1 MIAHRRRLL
10 WGGGGALGA
19 IAVLAIAFGVLNA
32 SPATRSKGDG
42 LFSIERGWSLSRISR
57 ELQGQGFIRFAPLLD
72 AVGRLKGTQGDFKAG
87 YYRIPARATT
97 LAIHRL
103 LVEGAQT
110 IGKVTLPEGWTSTK
124 IARHLEA
131 EGVCTAVDFIA
142 AIHSPELLARF
153 GVPGKSLEGFLYPD
167 TYFVPRPFPA
177 QTLVQLMVGTF
188 FDNLG
193 KVAPDWKDLGQ
204 EKLRDTVIIASIVE
218 REYRVEDEAPLIAS
232 VFFNRLRLN
241 IGLESC
247 ATLEYIITEIQQK
260 AHPEYITRDDEKVDS
275 RYNTYRWAGLPPGP
289 ISNPGKIALEAA
301 FHPPRS
307 DYLYFVLRDPQAGR
321 HYFSRNL
328 NEHNQ
333 AKYLYLKKP

>member
-1 MIAHRRRLL
+1 MRAHERRLL
-10 WGGGGALGA
+10 QGGGIALGV
-19 IAVLAIAFGVLNA
+19 IACLAITFLVLNA
-32 SPATRSKGDG
+32 SPAPKSKGDG
-42 LFSIERGWSLSRISR
+42 LFSIEKGWSLSRISR
-57 ELQGQGFIRFAPLLD
+57 ELQEQGYIRFAPLLD
-72 AVGRLKGTQGDFKAG
+72 AIGRLKGTQADFKAG
-87 YYRIPARATT
+87 YYRIPPGATM

-110 IGKVTLPEGWTSTK
+110 IGKVTLPEGWTSAK

-131 EGVCTAVDFIA
+131 EGVCTAADFISA
-142 AIHSPELLARF
+142 MHSPELLARF
-153 GVPGKSLEGFLYPD
+153 GVPGNSLEGFLYPD

-177 QTLVQLMVGTF
+177 QTLVQIMVGTF

-193 KVAPDWKDLGQ
+193 KVAPDWRELGQ
-204 EKLRDTVIIASIVE
+204 EKLRDTVIVASIVE
-218 REYRVEDEAPLIAS
+218 REYRVENEAPLIAS

-241 IGLESC
+241 MGLESC

-307 DYLYFVLRDPQAGR
+307 DYLYFVLRDPQTGR

>member
-1 MIAHRRRLL
+1 MRARERRLL
-10 WGGGGALGA
+10 QGGGIALGV
-19 IAVLAIAFGVLNA
+19 IACLAITFLVLNA
-32 SPATRSKGDG
+32 GPATKSRGDG
-42 LFSIERGWSLSRISR
+42 LFSIEKGWSLSRISR
-57 ELQGQGFIRFAPLLD
+57 ELRGQGYIRFAPLLD

-87 YYRIPARATT
+87 YYRIPSGATT
-97 LAIHRL
+97 LAIHQL

-110 IGKVTLPEGWTSTK
+110 IGKVTLPEGWTSAK

-131 EGVCTAVDFIA
+131 EGVCTAADFLS
-142 AIHSPELLARF
+142 AISSPELLAKF
-153 GVPGKSLEGFLYPD
+153 GIPGKSLEGFLYPD

-177 QTLVQLMVGTF
+177 QTLVQIMVGTF
-188 FDNLG
+188 FENLG
-193 KVAPDWKDLGQ
+193 KVAPDWKELGQ
-204 EKLRDTVIIASIVE
+204 EKLRDRVIMASIVE
-218 REYRVEDEAPLIAS
+218 REYRVENEAPLIAS

-275 RYNTYRWAGLPPGP
+275 PYNTYRWAGLPPGP

-307 DYLYFVLRDPQAGR
+307 EYLYFVLRDPQTGR

>member
-97 LAIHRL
+97 MTIYRL

-260 AHPEYITRDDEKVDS
+260 AHPEYITRDDEKADS

>member
-1 MIAHRRRLL
+1 MSAHSRRLL
-10 WGGGGALGA
+10 LGGAIGLGV
-19 IAVLAIAFGVLNA
+19 IACLAVTFAFLNA
-32 SPATRSKGDG
+32 SPVPRSKGDG
-42 LFSIERGWSLSRISR
+42 LFSIEKGWSLSRISR
-57 ELQGQGFIRFAPLLD
+57 ELQAQGFIRFAPLLD
-72 AVGRLKGTQGDFKAG
+72 AAGRLGGTQGAFKAG
-87 YYRIPARATT
+87 FYRIPARAST

-110 IGKVTLPEGWTSTK
+110 IGRVTLPEGWTAGK

-131 EGVCTAVDFIA
+131 QGVCPAADFMAATA
-142 AIHSPELLARF
+142 SPDLLAKF
-153 GVPGKSLEGFLYPD
+153 SIPGKTLEGYLYPD

-177 QTLVQLMVGTF
+177 KTLVELMVRTF
-188 FDNLG
+188 FENLG
-193 KVAPDWKDLGQ
+193 TISPGWKDLGR
-204 EKLRDTVIIASIVE
+204 EKLRDSVILASIVE
-218 REYRVEDEAPLIAS
+218 REYRVDAEAPLIAS
-232 VFFNRLRLN
+232 VFTNRLRLN

-275 RYNTYRWAGLPPGP
+275 PYNTYKWAGLPPGP

-307 DYLYFVLRDPQAGR
+307 DYLYFVLRDPQTGR
-321 HYFSRNL
+321 HFFSRNL

-333 AKYLYLKKP
+333 AKYLYLKKQ